1 MINSTQNL
9 LEALQNKSQKQ
20 GTINQNRSKNL
31 TDGNIHFYK
40 IKSKSWKNEMVFSQ
54 FLIKI

>member
-40 IKSKSWKNEMVFSQ
+40 IKSNSFEKLSTSKNM
-54 FLIKI
+54 LI